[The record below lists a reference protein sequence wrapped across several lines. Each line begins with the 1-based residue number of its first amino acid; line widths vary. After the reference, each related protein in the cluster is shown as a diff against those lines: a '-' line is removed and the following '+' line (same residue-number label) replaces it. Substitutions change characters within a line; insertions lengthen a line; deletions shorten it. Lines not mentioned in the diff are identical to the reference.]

1 MQKAIKKKSFR
12 ETLSRKRSKIV
23 ILLLIVIVII
33 SSFYLFTS
41 FGGRFRQV
49 YNFPTYEL
57 IPIQTEDKPEL
68 KWWDMAWSS
77 AYRIKVTNTTYGE
90 LTTENYAEF
99 IFDHKSLVDSKK
111 SDIEGNDL
119 RVLYQN
125 KKNEI
130 INLKFNATEL
140 NTEKAKLTF
149 NLAENLPRRYATQ
162 RYFLYFENSSAL
174 TNNYK
179 EDKPEIVPVAT
190 VTEII
195 ESLNSVFN
203 ISVGRKWYLKGSNLP
218 QEYKVLNASVKVNP
232 TFALE
237 ERVAYAEV
245 ENNNALK
252 STALVKNNETTV
264 IFDVSALNPGVHLL
278 KVGIDDYE
286 SVYPFYV
293 SYPLYATWTMDWE
306 GYDVKDEY
314 LNNLDELANDNG
326 MPITHFFNPR
336 IYINN
341 SISPSRRTFLTNWVK
356 DRKALRGDEISMH
369 LHMHYDFIEAA
380 GLERR
385 IEPSWGG
392 SDDGYDVLTAA
403 YPPEEFSVILDFAL
417 QQFRNNNLPTPV
429 GYRAG
434 GWFVNLDNLKVL
446 PEKGFKYDSSGREY
460 YIFGRNAVRGFW
472 NLRSTTKPYKISAN
486 DQNSNRPPTI
496 NLWQFPNNGADSTNL
511 KETEMIKRLNDNFNG
526 QPLNDKQVITF
537 LSHPHWF
544 NQDYPRMKALFAEMN
559 QYKAENDGGP
569 VIYITLEEAYSIYN
583 TQT

>member
-77 AYRIKVTNTTYGE
+77 AYRIKVTNITYGE

-119 RVLYQN
+119 RVLYQKEN
-125 KKNEI
+125 NEI
-130 INLKFNATEL
+130 INLNFNATEL

-174 TNNYK
+174 TNDYK
-179 EDKPEIVPVAT
+179 EDEPEIVPVAT

-232 TFALE
+232 TFELE

-264 IFDVSALNPGVHLL
+264 IFDVSALNPGVHFL
-278 KVGIDDYE
+278 KVRIDDYE

-341 SISPSRRTFLTNWVK
+341 SMSPSRRTFLTNWVK

-417 QQFRNNNLPTPV
+417 QKFRNNNLPTPV

-583 TQT
+583 TQN